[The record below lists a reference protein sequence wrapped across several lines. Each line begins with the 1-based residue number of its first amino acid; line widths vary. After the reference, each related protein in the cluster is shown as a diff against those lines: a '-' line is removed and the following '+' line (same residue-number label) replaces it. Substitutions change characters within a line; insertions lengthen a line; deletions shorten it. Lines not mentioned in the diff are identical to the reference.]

1 MNIKIKQHNNFL
13 KIELVLL
20 NSRWRNTKQNS
31 KWLTLKTNKSASD
44 RKITQK
50 LNV

>member
-1 MNIKIKQHNNFL
+1 MAKHY
-13 KIELVLL
+13 
-20 NSRWRNTKQNS
+20 TKQNS